1 MWQEFKE
8 LFEDDYIKVGKYKA
22 VPFGPAWWIIR
33 IGEVALGVAWG
44 YVVYMGMWLI
54 LGGI

>member
-8 LFEDDYIKVGKYKA
+8 LFEDDYIKVGKYRA

-33 IGEVALGVAWG
+33 IGQGALGVFGFYAF
-44 YVVYMGMWLI
+44 YILMWI
-54 LGGI
+54 LLG